1 MDNIQILLI
10 VFSVSF
16 LVFIFEM
23 TRKRKIRENYSL
35 IWFLIGFIMLTF
47 SVFRGL
53 LDIIAA
59 FLGIYYAPSL
69 VLTITFL
76 MVLGLGIHFTLVVS
90 SLTES
95 NKKAIQEI
103 GILKQ
108 KLEELEAGIGGDA
121 KDKQQ

>member
-10 VFSVSF
+10 FFSVSF
-16 LVFIFEM
+16 LGIIFEM

-35 IWFLIGFIMLTF
+35 IWFLIGFVMLLF

-53 LDIIAA
+53 LDIIAE

-69 VLTITFL
+69 ILTITFL

-90 SLTES
+90 ALTES

-108 KLEELEAGIGGDA
+108 KLADLETEIAG
-121 KDKQQ
+121 KTEDKSQ

>member
-10 VFSVSF
+10 LFSVSF
-16 LVFIFEM
+16 LVVIFEM

-35 IWFLIGFIMLTF
+35 IWFLIGFVMLLF

-53 LDIIAA
+53 LDIIAE

-69 VLTITFL
+69 ILTITFL

-90 SLTES
+90 ALTES

-108 KLEELEAGIGGDA
+108 KVANLEAEMAGE
-121 KDKQQ
+121 KEDKHQ

>member
-69 VLTITFL
+69 VLTIPFL

>member
-16 LVFIFEM
+16 LVVIFEM

-35 IWFLIGFIMLTF
+35 IWFLIGFVMLLF

-53 LDIIAA
+53 LDIIAE

-69 VLTITFL
+69 ILTITFL

-90 SLTES
+90 ALTES

-108 KLEELEAGIGGDA
+108 KLADLETKIAGGKEDRN
-121 KDKQQ
+121 Q

>member
-10 VFSVSF
+10 FFSVSF
-16 LVFIFEM
+16 LGIIFEM

-35 IWFLIGFIMLTF
+35 IWFLIGFVMLLF

-53 LDIIAA
+53 LDIIAE

-69 VLTITFL
+69 ILTITFL

-90 SLTES
+90 ALTES

-108 KLEELEAGIGGDA
+108 KLADLETEIAG
-121 KDKQQ
+121 KTEDKRQ

>member
-10 VFSVSF
+10 AFSIAFIVI
-16 LVFIFEM
+16 IFEL

-35 IWFLIGFIMLTF
+35 IWFLIGFVMLLF

-53 LDIIAA
+53 LDVIAS

-69 VLTITFL
+69 IITITFL
-76 MVLGLGIHFTLVVS
+76 LVLGLGIHFTLVVS
-90 SLTES
+90 NLTES

-103 GILKQ
+103 GLLKN
-108 KLEELEAGIGGDA
+108 KLSELEAGFASRDDGDCR
-121 KDKQQ
+121 

>member
-10 VFSVSF
+10 LFSVSF
-16 LVFIFEM
+16 LVVIFEM

-35 IWFLIGFIMLTF
+35 IWFLIGFVMLLF

-53 LDIIAA
+53 LDIIAE

-69 VLTITFL
+69 ILTITFL

-90 SLTES
+90 ALTES

-108 KLEELEAGIGGDA
+108 KVATLEAEAAG
-121 KDKQQ
+121 KKEDKHQ